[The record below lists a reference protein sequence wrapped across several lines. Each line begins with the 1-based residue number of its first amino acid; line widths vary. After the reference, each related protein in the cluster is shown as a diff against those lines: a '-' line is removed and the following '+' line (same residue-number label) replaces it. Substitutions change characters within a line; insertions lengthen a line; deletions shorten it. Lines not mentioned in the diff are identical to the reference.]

1 MHFFNTHFRPDRF
14 PMDTMIFTGSIPLE
28 ELKAD
33 RAREYEQLVASGELE
48 QQLVEP
54 MPHYV
59 VRGFRIFGAIALTLG
74 LILISLILWAE
85 VFGYR

>member
-1 MHFFNTHFRPDRF
+1 
-14 PMDTMIFTGSIPLE
+14 
-28 ELKAD
+28 
-33 RAREYEQLVASGELE
+33 
-48 QQLVEP
+48 

-74 LILISLILWAE
+74 LVLIFLILWAE